1 MRIGVIGPRDSVEIV
16 LREVKNANIA
26 VECSGLIYQHYS
38 ETTELVNTYQ
48 TQFDGLLFTGTT
60 PFRYAVKTVRRKVV
74 PWGYIRRSLQIL
86 FCALLKAVHEKGDK
100 LNRIIVDSYH
110 SKLVR
115 EALALMEIDDK
126 ETVILEPPYEP
137 WDEDYEQKV
146 LQFHIDSYNNGGGIC
161 LTGLSRIERELKK
174 LGIPVSRLS
183 TTSDVIIE
191 QIQKLLL
198 AYHVAAEREEGVAV
212 VSIGLSFS
220 QEHSL
225 YGKTDLETFLMATK
239 ASEVIYSF
247 AQRIDAALETHENY
261 QYRLY
266 AERKV
271 INNEFF
277 SGGDMY
283 LLKDI
288 SRQRGVKR
296 VYIGVG
302 YGTNMRQAKY
312 HAELAQSRAI
322 KNDNS
327 CLFFMDEDG
336 KVTGPLVGN
345 PGNDLKAP
353 IDYDVMKMSKDTGI
367 AMERLR
373 TLINV
378 ISSNYL
384 DTTTPKELSRLSG
397 LSQNAVNRMLVKL
410 EAAGYLAIVGKD
422 HSAGNGRS
430 SRVVRLLLPITK

>member
-1 MRIGVIGPRDSVEIV
+1 
-16 LREVKNANIA
+16 
-26 VECSGLIYQHYS
+26 
-38 ETTELVNTYQ
+38 
-48 TQFDGLLFTGTT
+48 
-60 PFRYAVKTVRRKVV
+60 
-74 PWGYIRRSLQIL
+74 
-86 FCALLKAVHEKGDK
+86 
-100 LNRIIVDSYH
+100 
-110 SKLVR
+110 
-115 EALALMEIDDK
+115 
-126 ETVILEPPYEP
+126 
-137 WDEDYEQKV
+137 
-146 LQFHIDSYNNGGGIC
+146 
-161 LTGLSRIERELKK
+161 
-174 LGIPVSRLS
+174 
-183 TTSDVIIE
+183 
-191 QIQKLLL
+191 
-198 AYHVAAEREEGVAV
+198 
-212 VSIGLSFS
+212 
-220 QEHSL
+220 
-225 YGKTDLETFLMATK
+225 
-239 ASEVIYSF
+239 
-247 AQRIDAALETHENY
+247 
-261 QYRLY
+261 
-266 AERKV
+266 
-271 INNEFF
+271 NNEFF

-288 SRQRGVKR
+288 SRQRGVRR

-422 HSAGNGRS
+422 HSAGNGRP